1 MGEPDSPRVS
11 FLIGGV
17 QKAGTT
23 ALAGFLRQHPGV
35 SLPKTKEAH
44 VFDAPDFDEAWGAA
58 DVDRRYALH
67 FDAGVADALY
77 GDATPIY
84 CLHERFVA
92 RVRRYNPAMRWILL
106 LRDPVERAISHYHM
120 ERDRGNERWPL
131 WAALLC
137 EPWRLRGH
145 LDDFSADSPLRT
157 HSYRLRGDYARQLEV
172 LYRYFPPGQV
182 LLLQSEALRDESARV
197 LTRVYDHLG
206 LQGPVRLPHDAR
218 VFEGDYTPPGRFS
231 PVRGLAACLLWPA
244 RRRLRRRYSV
254 TFG

>member
-1 MGEPDSPRVS
+1 MGEADSPRVS

-44 VFDAPDFDEAWGAA
+44 VFDAPDFDEAWSAA

-67 FDAGVADALY
+67 FDARVADALY

-92 RVRRYNPAMRWILL
+92 RIRRYNPAMRWILL
-106 LRDPVERAISHYHM
+106 LRDPVARAISHYHM

-131 WAALLC
+131 WLALLM
-137 EPWRLRGH
+137 ESWRLRGH
-145 LDDFSADSPLRT
+145 RDDFANASPVRT
-157 HSYRLRGDYARQLEV
+157 RSYRLRGDYAHQLEV
-172 LYRYFPPGQV
+172 LYRYFPTSQV
-182 LLLQSEALRDESARV
+182 LVLQSAALRDEPARV
-197 LTRVYDHLG
+197 LARVYEHLG
-206 LQGPVRLPHDAR
+206 LQGPVRLPDDIR
-218 VFEGDYTPPGRFS
+218 VFEGDYTPLGRFS
-231 PVRGLAACLLWPA
+231 PTRWLAACLLWSA
-244 RRRLRRRYSV
+244 RRRLRRRYGV